1 MEEFKE
7 VHSRAITSG
16 ENHQVLAINI
26 QNLSCFIYNG
36 SYCAAKDYLKRKK
49 LSTLVIAK
57 GSGDSNLNVPLRV
70 NPLQLLNEIHID
82 APIEKGLM
90 HVQVLVNGIRV
101 KVIMDSGEKPT
112 TLWLAGIQQS

>member
-1 MEEFKE
+1 M
-7 VHSRAITSG
+7 
-16 ENHQVLAINI
+16 
-26 QNLSCFIYNG
+26 
-36 SYCAAKDYLKRKK
+36 
-49 LSTLVIAK
+49 IAK
-57 GSGDSNLNVPLRV
+57 GSGDSNLNVPLRF